1 MLTKSCEYAI
11 RSVLFVAQNRTE
23 RKIGLRELA
32 EALDIP
38 VPFLGKIM
46 QNLVRQQILSSTKGP
61 NGGFFL
67 RSSQM
72 ETALIRI
79 VEIMDGLQV
88 FQRCGLGL
96 TMCSNERP
104 CPVHDIVKPFRDK
117 FEQWLRSQ
125 TVAQLAQSVANG
137 NAFVMNGI

>member
-11 RSVLFVAQNRTE
+11 RAILFVAQNSSE

-32 EALDIP
+32 GALDIP
-38 VPFLGKIM
+38 APFLGKIM
-46 QNLVRQQILSSTKGP
+46 QNLVRQRILSSTKGP

-67 RSSQM
+67 STEQQ
-72 ETALIRI
+72 ETPLIRI
-79 VEIMDGLQV
+79 VEIVDGLQI
-88 FQRCGLGL
+88 FERCGLGL

-104 CPVHDIVKPFRDK
+104 CPVHDIVKPFRDE
-117 FEQWLRSQ
+117 FEQWLRNQ

-137 NAFVMNGI
+137 NAFVVNGI